1 MIQKIIPLISI
12 LLTYCASCSLHKD
25 SNAVNAHQF
34 DQQIKAVQIQLFPA
48 FNNSSY
54 ILIDKAS
61 MAIYF
66 RVDTTKKYRGPMPQE
81 YKSNLDSFERN
92 TLIDSFYSSSFLD
105 SIKFNPKAP
114 KVTDGLSIYTIINRQ
129 NQIDTIFSGNVYPKS
144 LSTNIISQINYIS
157 KNTKDTLLKN
167 YIDDLKTYFW

>member
-92 TLIDSFYSSSFLD
+92 TLIDSFYSSTFLE
-105 SIKFNPKAP
+105 SIKLNPKTP

-157 KNTKDTLLKN
+157 KITKDTLLKH
-167 YIDDLKTYFW
+167 YIDDLKTYF